1 VTARTRLLGVDYGA
15 VRVGLAVTDSE
26 RIIASP
32 LTTYVRRDADRD
44 AEYFRDLVRKE
55 EIGGLVIGL
64 PVHLNGSE
72 GEKATESRAFGKW
85 LAEVTGLPAVFWD
98 ERFTTREAEGHLKA
112 AGLTHRRRKDRRD
125 RVAAQ
130 ILLQAYIEAGCPP
143 EETPRGL
150 DE

>member
-32 LTTYVRRDADRD
+32 LATYVRRGADSDA
-44 AEYFRDLVRKE
+44 AYFRDLVARE

-64 PVHLNGSE
+64 PVHLSGRE
-72 GEKATESRAFGKW
+72 GEKATEARAFGKW

-130 ILLQAYIEAGCPP
+130 ILLQTYIEAGCPP
-143 EETPRGL
+143 EVTPRAL